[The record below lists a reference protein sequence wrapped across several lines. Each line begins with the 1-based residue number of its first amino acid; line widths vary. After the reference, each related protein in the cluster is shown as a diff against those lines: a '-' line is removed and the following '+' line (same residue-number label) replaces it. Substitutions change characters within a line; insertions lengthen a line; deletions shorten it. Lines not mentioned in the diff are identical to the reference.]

1 MIEAQ
6 AGDPTQLEPQLDAA
20 IGLAS
25 NGYVRSNLYVVPGS
39 ASASGGSAG
48 VSAGAAGSQD
58 ITVGGEAGA
67 SGSVAVPAA
76 VQEAVDDKLSKIR
89 EARIKGYEG
98 DACGECGNF
107 TLVRNGTCMKC
118 ETCGGT
124 SGCS

>member
-1 MIEAQ
+1 MF
-6 AGDPTQLEPQLDAA
+6 LEKNRYLLVD
-20 IGLAS
+20 GCFY
-25 NGYVRSNLYVVPGS
+25 GY
-39 ASASGGSAG
+39 SAG